1 MRLLSPLGMSLL
13 FGMMLGLGVP
23 AWSEPWQD
31 VAGNL
36 MSPACPGRTL
46 LNCTSGQAEQ
56 WRELIRQKL
65 AQGESQE
72 QILRYF
78 VDIGGEGIL
87 AAPPKQGFALTAWL
101 LPLFVMVNGAGLIV
115 VLTRRWAQRRPQA
128 DVHGMP
134 DRNAAP
140 SSQLSDPYLD
150 RLHQELKEFND

>member
-1 MRLLSPLGMSLL
+1 MSLL
-13 FGMMLGLGVP
+13 FGMMLGLGMP

-65 AQGESQE
+65 ARGESQE

-115 VLTRRWAQRRPQA
+115 VLTRRWAQRRSQA

-150 RLHQELKEFND
+150 RLHRELKEFND